1 MAQTATTPAPA
12 NPREQASS
20 DSTIAKIFKKLCAYA
35 PLLAGLALMG
45 YAIRVELPIGSALTA
60 ALSVLLVQVL
70 PGALVWRSVRPRPGW
85 LVEDLVI
92 GFAIGSVLAIIAQ
105 VGAGL
110 AHVQLLSF
118 SPLLVAVALLAAP
131 GSRAR
136 ILAAQTRA
144 LPWWWGPPIAFLF
157 LFMAPQLRSYFRM
170 VPLSWPS
177 GARAPDIDAYLHLAL
192 AGQLAHRGPTTFPW
206 VESESLAYHWFSHA
220 WVAQVSQTSTAGL
233 DEVLFRFM
241 PALMPVVV
249 VLSVAIAAVRLTGH
263 AWAGPAAGAIA
274 LIGGDL
280 NVVGAI
286 SAGFPLTP
294 LSPSLGLGAP
304 MLVGAVLVMALR
316 WKKAMLSGSVFVL
329 PLLALGASGSKGSTL
344 PLVVAGLGLAL
355 VAMFVFNRGQ
365 IRAVLGDL
373 AMVIGVLIFSVVVVF
388 HGSGAGLHI
397 SPTDAAEQT
406 AAARWLGNP
415 QNAYQYFL
423 IFLLAAGGAL
433 ARGSG
438 ALALLFSRSG
448 RRSPTTWLLIG
459 AGVASVGAIV
469 VFAHPGWSQWYFV
482 RTAEPVLALGSVLG
496 LAALA
501 DVITER
507 SQRIRLAVTGLVGG
521 LVLVALGPVILGP
534 VQGGAWLRVT
544 GLLGIAALVL
554 VAIAAL
560 TWFTAT
566 DRAQRLRLTGAAL
579 ILTVLAGGV
588 YVTVYAL
595 RAKPAAP
602 RKPIPMTQTLA
613 TSRGE
618 IDAARWIRDHSDVDD
633 VVMSNRHCT
642 TPIEPF
648 NCDSRRFVV
657 AAFSER
663 QVLLEGWTATPMSA
677 KLGPN
682 GRDSISVSYWHQ
694 DLQALNDGFIAQP
707 TADGARQLRER
718 GVRWVYVDHTRPYA
732 QSLEPFATLRFQS
745 DGVDVYEFTPGS

>member
-1 MAQTATTPAPA
+1 MAQTAMTPAPA
-12 NPREQASS
+12 QPREQANS
-20 DSTIAKIFKKLCAYA
+20 DSAIVKIFKKLCAYSPA
-35 PLLAGLALMG
+35 LAGLALMG
-45 YAIRVELPIGSALTA
+45 YAIRIELPIGSAVTA

-70 PGALVWRSVRPRPGW
+70 PGALVWRSVRPRAGW
-85 LVEDLVI
+85 LVEDLI
-92 GFAIGSVLAIIAQ
+92 MGFAIGSVLAIIAQ
-105 VGAGL
+105 VAAGL
-110 AHVQLLSF
+110 SQVPPLSF
-118 SPLLVAVALLAAP
+118 SPLLVAVTLLAVP

-136 ILAAQTRA
+136 IMSAQTRA

-220 WVAQVSQTSTAGL
+220 WVANVSQTSTAGL

-249 VLSVAIAAVRLTGH
+249 VLAVAIAAVRLTGH
-263 AWAGPAAGAIA
+263 AWAGPVAGAIA

-286 SAGFPLTP
+286 SAGFPVTP

-316 WKKAMLSGSVFVL
+316 WNKTMLSGGVFLL
-329 PLLALGASGSKGSTL
+329 PLLCLGASGSKGSTL

-355 VAMFVFNRGQ
+355 VAMLIFDRSR
-365 IRAVLGDL
+365 IWTLLGDI
-373 AMVIGVLIFSVVVVF
+373 AMVIGVLVFSVIVVF
-388 HGSGAGLHI
+388 HGSGAGLHV

-406 AAARWLGNP
+406 AAAKWLGSP
-415 QNAYQYFL
+415 DTPWQYVL

-433 ARGSG
+433 ARGVG
-438 ALALLFSRSG
+438 ALALTFSRSG
-448 RRSPTTWLLIG
+448 RRSPLTWLLIG

-469 VFAHPGWSQWYFV
+469 IFAHPGWSQWYFV

-501 DVITER
+501 GVITEKA
-507 SQRIRLAVTGLVGG
+507 QRIRLAVTALVGG

-534 VQGGAWLRVT
+534 VRSGAWLRTT
-544 GLLGIAALVL
+544 GLLGIALLVL
-554 VAIAAL
+554 VAVAAL
-560 TWFTAT
+560 TWFTAA

-579 ILTVLAGGV
+579 VLTILAGGV
-588 YVTVYAL
+588 FITAYAL
-595 RAKPAAP
+595 RAKAAAP

-618 IDAARWIRDHSDVDD
+618 IDAARWIRDHSDINDL
-633 VVMSNRHCT
+633 VMSNRHCT
-642 TPIEPF
+642 TPVEPF

-677 KLGPN
+677 KLGPE
-682 GRDSISVSYWHQ
+682 GRDSISVSYWHPA
-694 DLQALNDGFIAQP
+694 LQALNDGFIAQP
-707 TADGARQLRER
+707 TADGTRQLREK
-718 GVRWVYVDHTRPYA
+718 GVRWVYVDHTRPFA
-732 QSLEPFATLRFQS
+732 QTLEPFATLRFQS
-745 DGVDVYEFTPGS
+745 DGVDVYEFTPMG